1 MTPSPMQRFW
11 AKALGC
17 YLCWSIAGLCLAVIA
32 ANMEASVAKSV
43 VVVLAA
49 ILFFAGGLAVAIDR
63 DRVRR
68 QREHDE
74 KQ

>member
-1 MTPSPMQRFW
+1 
-11 AKALGC
+11 
-17 YLCWSIAGLCLAVIA
+17 
-32 ANMEASVAKSV
+32 
-43 VVVLAA
+43 LAA